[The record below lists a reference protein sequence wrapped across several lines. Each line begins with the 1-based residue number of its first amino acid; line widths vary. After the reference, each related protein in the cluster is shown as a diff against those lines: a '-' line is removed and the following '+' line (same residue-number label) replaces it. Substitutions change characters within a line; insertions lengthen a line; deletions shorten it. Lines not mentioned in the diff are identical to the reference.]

1 MNIRAVPRTIVF
13 GLLVVSVLGISASAQ
28 ETRNVRDEQ
37 ANFNLELYVMIAGN
51 DSAKEGKTSATL
63 EPALKQLRQTLPFK
77 YYNLETTLL
86 NRVKNGG
93 GLSLNWIVGPL
104 SRTLTSPTTTPT
116 FNEFSITQLKLVSD
130 GDRQTI
136 QLLRFSFGTRV
147 PVQTGTNMSASGTN
161 AVPVFAYERV
171 GLVTDL
177 SVREGE
183 PAIVGTLNVGSS
195 GEALVLIVLARRV
208 NN

>member
-1 MNIRAVPRTIVF
+1 MNIRAVPRIIVF

-77 YYNLETTLL
+77 YYILETTLL
-86 NRVKNGG
+86 NRVQNGG

-104 SRTLTSPTTTPT
+104 SRTLTSPTT
-116 FNEFSITQLKLVSD
+116 S
-130 GDRQTI
+130 
-136 QLLRFSFGTRV
+136 
-147 PVQTGTNMSASGTN
+147 
-161 AVPVFAYERV
+161 
-171 GLVTDL
+171 
-177 SVREGE
+177 
-183 PAIVGTLNVGSS
+183 PAK
-195 GEALVLIVLARRV
+195 
-208 NN
+208 